1 MFCISVSQASCQSK
15 SQFSWNLLS
24 DESKIT
30 YVSVKNNNLMENN
43 TFEIL
48 KGVVTVN
55 GNAEFL
61 IDLSSVNTN
70 NDIRDERLRKIFFKT
85 ETYPFAKVTA
95 LINLSEYETLPVGSS
110 LSKDVNFN
118 LFFHGLNI
126 DYESKLEIFRLGKNK
141 VLVKSIEPI
150 IIDGEDYGLYS
161 EFKKLQQLAGL
172 DSIVPVVPVV
182 ISLVFQR

>member
-1 MFCISVSQASCQSK
+1 M
-15 SQFSWNLLS
+15 
-24 DESKIT
+24 
-30 YVSVKNNNLMENN
+30 
-43 TFEIL
+43 
-48 KGVVTVN
+48 
-55 GNAEFL
+55 
-61 IDLSSVNTN
+61 
-70 NDIRDERLRKIFFKT
+70 
-85 ETYPFAKVTA
+85 
-95 LINLSEYETLPVGSS
+95 SEYETLPVGSS